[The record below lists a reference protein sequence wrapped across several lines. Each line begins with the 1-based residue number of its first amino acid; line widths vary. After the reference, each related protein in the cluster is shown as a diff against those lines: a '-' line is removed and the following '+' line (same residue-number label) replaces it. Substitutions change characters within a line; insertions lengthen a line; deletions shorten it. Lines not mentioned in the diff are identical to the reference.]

1 MTTFRADL
9 KGSPEGGL
17 GTLAPYIH
25 ETPLDIKDGPKGGK
39 VRAMHLNFYNYIY
52 IIHLLLI
59 IRKLNFSWAKTWL
72 CRPLDWS
79 DWPTTSFS
87 YPSR

>member
-25 ETPLDIKDGPKGGK
+25 ETPLDIRDGPKGGK
-39 VRAMHLNFYNYIY
+39 VGAMPLNFYNYIY
-52 IIHLLLI
+52 IYITFTI
-59 IRKLNFSWAKTWL
+59 NYKKIKLFMGQNMVV
-72 CRPLDWS
+72 
-79 DWPTTSFS
+79 
-87 YPSR
+87 